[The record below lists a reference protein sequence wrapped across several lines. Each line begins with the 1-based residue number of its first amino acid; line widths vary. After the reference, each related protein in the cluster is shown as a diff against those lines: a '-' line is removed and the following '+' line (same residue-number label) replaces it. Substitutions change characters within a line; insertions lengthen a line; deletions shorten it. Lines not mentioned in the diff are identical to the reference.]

1 MPRRRFFKLPEEK
14 RTRIL
19 DIAAEEFAVHGFEGA
34 SINRIIENTGMS
46 KGSLYYYF
54 NDKEDLYSVVVELA
68 FNRMAG
74 QMAELSGGFSDMKTP
89 EDFFQQIE
97 LFSKKMKEY
106 FKENSRDGELLKG
119 LARAADNTFQLE
131 KLLEMRG
138 SNINFIVNLLRV
150 GQKIGAVRTDISAE
164 LLAGVL
170 DSQDCA
176 LDRWLAERLDITTT
190 EGLDEWENAALDLM
204 MRIILPPDL
213 LAARYGDDPKK

>member
-1 MPRRRFFKLPEEK
+1 MLK
-14 RTRIL
+14 
-19 DIAAEEFAVHGFEGA
+19 IAAEEFAVHGFEGA
-34 SINRIIENTGMS
+34 SLNCIIENTGMS

-54 NDKEDLYSVVVELA
+54 NDKEDLYAAVVEDA

-74 QMAELSGGFSDMKTP
+74 QMVELSGGFSEMKTP
-89 EDFFQQIE
+89 EDFFRQIE

-131 KLLEMRG
+131 KLLEIRG
-138 SNINFIVNLLRV
+138 SNMDFILNLLRA

-164 LLAGVL
+164 LLASIL
-170 DSQDCA
+170 DAQDCA
-176 LDRWLAERLDITTT
+176 LDRRLAERLDITTT

-204 MRIILPPDL
+204 MRIILPPGL
-213 LAARYGDDPKK
+213 LAARYRNDPEK